1 MIGARCPVE
10 AVADDWVPLSC
21 KVEGFVEPWSEAG
34 STVSVRVV
42 SGSKPSCPK

>member
-21 KVEGFVEPWSEAG
+21 KVEGFVEPWSII
-34 STVSVRVV
+34 
-42 SGSKPSCPK
+42 SGSKPSCLK